1 MEQKEKL
8 YRLQDEVLSALSEFA
23 GSYNFPFVL
32 TGGTALV
39 RFLLKNHYRVSYD
52 LDFFSTTCF
61 SVKELTEIVK
71 EIADFLSKRFHFEIK
86 EPVGTPEI
94 PIIKCEISSESCGF
108 KIDFVGDNFFS
119 GIFQPVKFLVNLY
132 IEPLEAIYF
141 RKVYSLLSSSV
152 QGIAVDRIKDT
163 LDLIQLDRNV
173 KPFTNYVIEDFCAI
187 WKQNIPREISP
198 LHILKT
204 LKNLFLNVE
213 ERKEVVD
220 KALSEV
226 YYTSITTEE
235 VLKWLRF
242 QIEKLSQL

>member
-1 MEQKEKL
+1 MGQRENL
-8 YRLQDEVLSALSEFA
+8 YKLQDEVLSALSEFA
-23 GSYNFPFVL
+23 GVYDFPFVL

-39 RFLLKNHYRVSYD
+39 RFLLKDNYRISYD

-61 SVKELTEIVK
+61 SVQELIRVVEEV
-71 EIADFLSKRFHFEIK
+71 ADFLSKRFYFEIK
-86 EPVGTPEI
+86 EPVGTFEI
-94 PIIKCEISSESCGF
+94 PIVKCEVSSESCSF

-119 GIFQPVKFLVNLY
+119 GIFQPVRFLTNLY
-132 IEPLEAIYF
+132 IEPLDAIYF

-163 LDLIQLDRNV
+163 LDLIQLDGNV
-173 KPFTNYVIEDFCAI
+173 KPFTNYVVEDFCTI

-198 LHILKT
+198 LHILKS
-204 LKNLFLNVE
+204 LKKLFLDVE
-213 ERKEVVD
+213 ERKEEVD
-220 KALSEV
+220 KVLLEI

-242 QIEKLSQL
+242 QIERLSQL